1 MPLYRAVGR
10 EGSRAAG
17 TAGKSK
23 LQGYETAY
31 CDTKVSYSRVQDK
44 SNLTVGEVV
53 MAWQY
58 CETAAALA
66 DHRTI
71 GPAWC
76 DNGRPAESQ
85 DGSVRRLLKEPFQ
98 LCHS

>member
-1 MPLYRAVGR
+1 M
-10 EGSRAAG
+10 
-17 TAGKSK
+17 AGKSW
-23 LQGYETAY
+23 LRGYETAY
-31 CDTKVSYSRVQDK
+31 CATKVSYFHMQDK

-53 MAWQY
+53 LAWQY

-76 DNGRPAESQ
+76 DNGRPAEGQ
-85 DGSVRRLLKEPFQ
+85 DGSVRHLLKEPFQ

>member
-1 MPLYRAVGR
+1 MLLYCAFGR

-17 TAGKSK
+17 TAEKSN

-31 CDTKVSYSRVQDK
+31 CDKKVSYSPVQEK
-44 SNLTVGEVV
+44 SNLTVGEFV

-76 DNGRPAESQ
+76 DNGRPAE
-85 DGSVRRLLKEPFQ
+85 G
-98 LCHS
+98 

>member
-1 MPLYRAVGR
+1 MLLYLAVGR
-10 EGSRAAG
+10 DGSRGAG
-17 TAGKSK
+17 TAEKSK

-31 CDTKVSYSRVQDK
+31 CDTKVSCSRVQDNL
-44 SNLTVGEVV
+44 NLTVREVA